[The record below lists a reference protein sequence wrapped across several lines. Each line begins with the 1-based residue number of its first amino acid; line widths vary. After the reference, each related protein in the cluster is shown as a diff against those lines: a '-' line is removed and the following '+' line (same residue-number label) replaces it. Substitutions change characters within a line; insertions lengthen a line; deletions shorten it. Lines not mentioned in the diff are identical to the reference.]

1 MRFVLLYLFYTKRF
15 QWDIGIFFTAAPEKR
30 IYCSIMQMKAIIIHH
45 RVIIIVVVMTS
56 NQAPG
61 KPDGLVVKLTG
72 GVMPKPTHKG
82 WVVGPKLIL

>member
-1 MRFVLLYLFYTKRF
+1 MYLFYTKRF
-15 QWDIGIFFTAAPEKR
+15 QWDIGIFFTAAPEKKD
-30 IYCSIMQMKAIIIHH
+30 ILLHYANKSYHH

-56 NQAPG
+56 DQAPG